1 MSSPEKKMQN
11 RRSFFKKR
19 KEKENRASDH
29 VSEAA
34 SPNGF
39 PVLSLF
45 LRCTRMRV
53 EMSSRFS
60 RQRLASQRRLQER
73 ERERVCTASRLQ
85 ETTVDHQ
92 RLPSLTHLE
101 SSM

>member
-73 ERERVCTASRLQ
+73 ERESAQHLDSRKRQ
-85 ETTVDHQ
+85 SIISGF
-92 RLPSLTHLE
+92 RR
-101 SSM
+101 